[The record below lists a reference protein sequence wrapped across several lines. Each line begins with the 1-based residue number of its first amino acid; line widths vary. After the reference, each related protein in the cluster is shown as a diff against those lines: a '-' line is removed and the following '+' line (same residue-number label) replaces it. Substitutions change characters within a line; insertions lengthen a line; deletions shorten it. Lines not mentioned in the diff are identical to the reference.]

1 MHIECEHCLLLNV
14 PTLCDE
20 GELIR
25 LWERVHS
32 VGWVF
37 LFWRHK
43 AWPNCSTTRSSQL
56 AGSIFS
62 QLPCCCEL
70 RYCIKSLLCQLCSE
84 LSAGR
89 RTPTPLQ
96 ATSYRTN
103 HRTVKDVAFHLSIS
117 SREMFMNS
125 HIEILFDF
133 IAGLHTHG
141 YLKEYVSLYFACCP
155 FGKVARATLC
165 FRSDWSLVLVY

>member
-1 MHIECEHCLLLNV
+1 MWLGWTHSSLGAGLLSL
-14 PTLCDE
+14 LSFSI
-20 GELIR
+20 LIAQGVTKLQHHSEQSISR
-25 LWERVHS
+25 QYFESVTMLLWASLLH
-32 VGWVF
+32 W
-37 LFWRHK
+37 
-43 AWPNCSTTRSSQL
+43 
-56 AGSIFS
+56 
-62 QLPCCCEL
+62 
-70 RYCIKSLLCQLCSE
+70 SLLCQLCSE